1 MISAVSE
8 ATVPKISVVV
18 RKCYGAGLYAMAG
31 PAFEPDCC
39 LALPTAQIAVM
50 GPEAAINAVFYNQ
63 IQAIEDASERE
74 QFVQRKREEYAADID
89 ILHLASELV
98 VDAVIEPDTLRPE
111 LVRRF
116 ALYESRGREF
126 TSRRNPVTPV

>member
-8 ATVPKISVVV
+8 ATVPKVSVVV

-63 IQAIEDASERE
+63 VQAIEDPAERE

-89 ILHLASELV
+89 ILHLASELG
-98 VDAVIEPDTLRPE
+98 VDAVIEPDQLRAE
-111 LVRRF
+111 LVRRYALAARKDRRF
-116 ALYESRGREF
+116 AER
-126 TSRRNPVTPV
+126 